1 MCQSVL
7 QRFGWLSLACIA
19 FFFAVIATVP
29 GRSFAAP
36 ATQPAGN
43 ESEADAQAL
52 VKQLREADTE
62 KYHRLTF
69 GPSGTVIGVVLTSA
83 YSSDHNIKL
92 LRHLP
97 DLEHIKIRC
106 PLPSLSFD
114 ALPSLTGLTKLRELD
129 VELIS
134 RDFTAQDAA
143 AIAQMKNLTALE
155 ITDCGIAKMSLTP
168 LAKLPH
174 LRRLKINGPEFGDDQ
189 IGMLTDLQQIE
200 QLNLDGT
207 SITDRGLRT
216 LKALKHLKSLS
227 VEGTEV
233 TAAGVRESGIAE
245 KVSVVGPKDE

>member
-1 MCQSVL
+1 MRQSPL
-7 QRFGWLSLACIA
+7 DQSKCISGASIA
-19 FFFAVIATVP
+19 FLFAMSVMLP
-29 GRSFAAP
+29 KQSLAAP
-36 ATQPAGN
+36 AIQPAAD

-62 KYHRLTF
+62 KYHRLIY
-69 GPSGTVIGVVLTSA
+69 GPSGKVIGVVLTSR

-92 LRHLP
+92 LKHLP
-97 DLEHIKIRC
+97 ELEQIKIRC

-114 ALPSLTGLTKLRELD
+114 AIPSLTGLTKLRELD

-143 AIAQMKNLTALE
+143 AIAQMKNLAALE

-174 LRRLKINGPEFGDDQ
+174 LRRLKISGPEFSDDQ
-189 IGMLTDLQQIE
+189 IGMLNDLQQIE
-200 QLNLDGT
+200 ELNLDGT
-207 SITDRGLRT
+207 SITDHGLRT
-216 LKALKHLKSLS
+216 LEALKNLKSLS
-227 VEGTEV
+227 VERTKV

-245 KVSVVGPKDE
+245 KVSIVGAKDE

>member
-1 MCQSVL
+1 MRQSLSERFVWLSVACVAFSLVQSVML
-7 QRFGWLSLACIA
+7 PRQSL
-19 FFFAVIATVP
+19 
-29 GRSFAAP
+29 AAP
-36 ATQPAGN
+36 ATQPVAD

-62 KYHRLTF
+62 KYHRLIY
-69 GPSGTVIGVVLTSA
+69 GPSGKVIGVVLTSK
-83 YSSDHNIKL
+83 YSSNHNIKL
-92 LRHLP
+92 LKHLL
-97 DLEHIKIRC
+97 DLEQIKIRC

-129 VELIS
+129 LELIS

-155 ITDCGIAKMSLTP
+155 ITDCGIAKMSLTL

-174 LRRLKINGPEFGDDQ
+174 LRRLEISGPEFSDDQ

-200 QLNLDGT
+200 ELNLDGT
-207 SITDRGLRT
+207 SITDHGLRT
-216 LKALKHLKSLS
+216 LEALKNLKSLS
-227 VEGTEV
+227 IERTKV

-245 KVSVVGPKDE
+245 KVSIVGAKDE